1 MNKSHTHITRQIS
14 DYKTYFTLKNKIK
27 SKYPKI
33 NTSNTNT
40 KDLLKKLQ
48 RKTTK
53 ERTQSTTFYY
63 EMFDIK
69 YEIYINGEIKAL
81 ITA

>member
-1 MNKSHTHITRQIS
+1 MIKSHTRIIRQIN

-33 NTSNTNT
+33 NTSNTNI

-53 ERTQSTTFYY
+53 ERNQSTTFYY
-63 EMFDIK
+63 EMCDIEYTI
-69 YEIYINGEIKAL
+69 YENGAQ
-81 ITA
+81 